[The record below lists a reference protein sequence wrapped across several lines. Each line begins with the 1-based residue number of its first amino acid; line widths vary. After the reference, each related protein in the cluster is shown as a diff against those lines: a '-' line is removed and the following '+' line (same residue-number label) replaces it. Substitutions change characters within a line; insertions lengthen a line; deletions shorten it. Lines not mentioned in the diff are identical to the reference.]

1 MAIILPLFVVVHF
14 DDGENATKFVFEA
27 IDGFGSYDTVP
38 EIDECFVRSDAP
50 DDLDGD
56 MLALVHLGSRAMFR
70 IGRSDDR
77 FDWIDKYLLNSG
89 ASFVVDVKD
98 IYQL

>member
-1 MAIILPLFVVVHF
+1 MSV
-14 DDGENATKFVFEA
+14 
-27 IDGFGSYDTVP
+27 SY
-38 EIDECFVRSDAP
+38 AP

-56 MLALVHLGSRAMFR
+56 MLALVRLGSRAMFCV
-70 IGRSDDR
+70 GRSDDKL
-77 FDWIDKYLLNSG
+77 DWIDKYLLNSR